1 MSFCQFFEPAVGGS
15 FRPFR
20 QGRRAGQLPLF
31 SGPSAKGGVPGGR
44 SRLAALDPT
53 VHCRS
58 RSPLL
63 RCRGWH
69 GLRPSHHLRPP
80 LLLHPRPFA
89 AVCQGG
95 TGDPRL
101 PSHTKS
107 TASQAP
113 PSPGWHIASYRPG
126 TPCHPSPLPPPEPAS
141 LATSPLPSTKK
152 PYLVDEMPFCLRH
165 PQKRLFWWMNRH
177 Y

>member
-31 SGPSAKGGVPGGR
+31 SAPSAKGGVPGGR

-69 GLRPSHHLRPP
+69 GLRPSARRFFCTLVPLPPCARAAPETPACPRTQSPP
-80 LLLHPRPFA
+80 LRRHPLARGGISPRTAPARLATQARSHRPN
-89 AVCQGG
+89 
-95 TGDPRL
+95 RL
-101 PSHTKS
+101 R
-107 TASQAP
+107 
-113 PSPGWHIASYRPG
+113 SPLR
-126 TPCHPSPLPPPEPAS
+126 PCHPPKSPIWW
-141 LATSPLPSTKK
+141 TK
-152 PYLVDEMPFCLRH
+152 CLFVSVIH
-165 PQKRLFWWMNRH
+165 KNGSFGG
-177 Y
+177 

>member
-15 FRPFR
+15 FQPFR
-20 QGRRAGQLPLF
+20 RGRRAGQLPLF
-31 SGPSAKGGVPGGR
+31 SGPSAKGGVLGGR

-101 PSHTKS
+101 PCTQSPPLRRHPLARGGMSPRAAPARLATQARSHR
-107 TASQAP
+107 P
-113 PSPGWHIASYRPG
+113 NRLRSPLR
-126 TPCHPSPLPPPEPAS
+126 PCHPPKSPIWW
-141 LATSPLPSTKK
+141 TK
-152 PYLVDEMPFCLRH
+152 CLFVSVIH
-165 PQKRLFWWMNRH
+165 KNGSFGG
-177 Y
+177 